1 MKLRTVIAALALCG
15 MSAAVVAGDVATVN
29 GKGIDQSALD
39 AVMAEQKGK
48 NVSREQAVNALV
60 LEELLLGEATKMK
73 LDKRT
78 EVKNALERQRR
89 TFLAN
94 LAVQEHLKKNPISD
108 ADIQKAYD
116 QFVGSEKRSEFKA
129 RHILVENKAD
139 AEAVIKELNKGAD
152 FAELAKKKSTGPTGK
167 NGGDLGWFE
176 AKTMV
181 KPFAD
186 AVKGMK
192 KGSYTKTPVQT
203 QFGWHVIKLEDTRDK
218 EPPSLEQMRGRL
230 TMFLR
235 QQKMQEYM
243 AGLRDKAKVEIH

>member
-1 MKLRTVIAALALCG
+1 MKLRTVIATLALCS
-15 MSAAVVAGDVATVN
+15 MSAAAVAGDVATVN
-29 GKGIDQSALD
+29 GKGIDQNALD

-48 NVSREQAVNALV
+48 KVTREQAVNALV
-60 LEELLLGEATKMK
+60 IEELLLAEAAKMK

-89 TFLAN
+89 TYLAN
-94 LAVQEHLKKNPISD
+94 LAVQEHLKSNPID
-108 ADIQKAYD
+108 DKEIQRAYD
-116 QFVGSEKRSEFKA
+116 QFVGGDQRAEFKA
-129 RHILVENKAD
+129 RHILVENKSD
-139 AEAVIKELNKGAD
+139 AEAAIKELDGGAD

-203 QFGWHVIKLEDTRDK
+203 QFGWHVILLEDSRTK
-218 EPPSLEQMRGRL
+218 QPPSLDQMRGRL